1 MSQPRPRYVVDR
13 AAYSLTLFDDEFE
26 KKDRTYP
33 VGEKLRN
40 AFRCSS
46 AKIKAVVFGLLPV
59 LSWLPK
65 YKIKDYIVPD
75 LLGGLSG
82 GSIQVPQ
89 GMAFAL
95 LANLPAVNG
104 LYSSFFPLL
113 TYFFLGGVHQMVP
126 GTFAVISIL
135 VGNICLQLAPESK
148 FQVFNNATNE
158 SYVDTAAMEAE
169 RLHVSATLACL
180 TAVIQ
185 MGLGFVQFGFVAIYL
200 SESFIRG
207 FMTAAGLQILISVLK
222 YIFGLTVPSY
232 TGPGSIV
239 FTFIDICKNLPHT
252 NIASLIFAL
261 ISGAFLVL
269 VKELNARHMHKIRF
283 PIPAE
288 MIVVRPCPELG
299 CWGVRLARG
308 VPTSPHPIPCTGQEW
323 KDMIGTAFSLAIVG
337 YVINL
342 AMGRTLANKH
352 GYNVDSNQEMIA
364 LGCSNFF
371 GSFFKIHV
379 ICCAL
384 SVTLAVDGAGG
395 KSQVASLCV
404 SLVVMITMLVLGTY
418 LYPLPKSVL
427 GALIAVNL
435 KNSLKQLTDPYYL
448 WRKSKLD
455 CCIWVVSF
463 LSSFFLSLPYGVAV
477 GVAFSVLVVIFQTQH
492 FYKLSSV
499 SLSQA
504 QDIQGI
510 KIVTYCSPLYFANSE
525 IFRRKVIAK
534 TGMDPQKVLL
544 AKQKY
549 LKKQKKRRM
558 RPTQQRKS
566 LFMKTKTVSLQEL
579 QQDFENG
586 PPTDPNNNQTPANG
600 ASVSYITFS
609 PDSSS
614 AAQSE
619 PPASA
624 EAPDEPSDTLAS
636 VPPFVTFHTLILDM
650 SGVSFVDLMGI
661 KALAK
666 LSSTYGKIGVK
677 VFLVNI
683 HAQVY
688 NDISHGGV
696 FEDGSLECNH
706 VFPSIHDAVLFAQ
719 ANARDVTPRRNFQG
733 APGDPELSLYDSEE
747 DIPGYWDLEQEMF
760 GSMFHTETL
769 TALEPLSSR
778 GCYPYRSESLG
789 SPVFTRQALATAGKP
804 PDRSTPPTSAQ
815 SLAAEGH
822 LDFQLLQV
830 SQKQKEK
837 YNCAGLLCK
846 LQKVSQGPHGSV
858 SDGVRRSR

>member
-1 MSQPRPRYVVDR
+1 MLVNAPDMSQPRPRYVVDR

-33 VGEKLRN
+33 LGEKLRN

-46 AKIKAVVFGLLPV
+46 AKIKTTVFGLFPV

-65 YKIKDYIVPD
+65 YKIKDYLIPD

-82 GSIQVPQ
+82 GCIQVPQ

-113 TYFFLGGVHQMVP
+113 TYFFLGGIHQMVP

-135 VGNICLQLAPESK
+135 VGNVCLQLAPESK
-148 FQVFNNATNE
+148 FRVFSNVTNE
-158 SYVDTAAMEAE
+158 TYVDTVAMEAE

-180 TAVIQ
+180 TAIIQ

-222 YIFGLTVPSY
+222 YIFGLTIPSY
-232 TGPGSIV
+232 AGPGSIV

-261 ISGAFLVL
+261 ISGVFLAL
-269 VKELNARHMHKIRF
+269 VKELNARYMHKIRF
-283 PIPAE
+283 PIPTE
-288 MIVVRPCPELG
+288 IIVVVVATAISGSCKMPKKYHMQIVGEIQHGFPAPVLP
-299 CWGVRLARG
+299 V
-308 VPTSPHPIPCTGQEW
+308 VSQW

-342 AMGRTLANKH
+342 AMGRTLASKH
-352 GYNVDSNQEMIA
+352 GYDLDANQV
-364 LGCSNFF
+364 S
-371 GSFFKIHV
+371 
-379 ICCAL
+379 
-384 SVTLAVDGAGG
+384 
-395 KSQVASLCV
+395 SLCV
-404 SLVVMITMLVLGTY
+404 SLVVMITMLVLGSY
-418 LYPLPKSVL
+418 LYPLPKAVL

-463 LSSFFLSLPYGVAV
+463 LSAFFLSLPYGVAV
-477 GVAFSVLVVIFQTQH
+477 GVAFSILVVVFQTQ
-492 FYKLSSV
+492 FRNGYTL
-499 SLSQA
+499 A
-504 QDIQGI
+504 QVTDTDIYVNPKTYNKAQEIQGM
-510 KIVTYCSPLYFANSE
+510 KIITYCSPLYFANSE
-525 IFRRKVIAK
+525 IFRQKVIAK
-534 TGMDPQKVLL
+534 TGVDPQKVLL

-549 LKKQKKRRM
+549 LKRQEKGRTV
-558 RPTQQRKS
+558 PSQQRTS

-586 PPTDPNNNQTPANG
+586 SPTDPNNNQTPANG

-609 PDSSS
+609 PDSAP
-614 AAQSE
+614 AARC
-619 PPASA
+619 
-624 EAPDEPSDTLAS
+624 EPSTPAEPGDMLAS
-636 VPPFVTFHTLILDM
+636 VPPFVPFHTLILDM

-666 LSSTYGKIGVK
+666 LSSTYGKIGVR

-696 FEDGSLECNH
+696 FEDGCVERNH

-719 ANARDVTPRRNFQG
+719 AKSREVAPGDDFQG
-733 APGDPELSLYDSEE
+733 APVDPGLSLYDSEE
-747 DIPGYWDLEQEMF
+747 DNPSYWDLEQEMF
-760 GSMFHTETL
+760 GSMFHAETL
-769 TALEPLSSR
+769 TAL
-778 GCYPYRSESLG
+778 
-789 SPVFTRQALATAGKP
+789 
-804 PDRSTPPTSAQ
+804 
-815 SLAAEGH
+815 
-822 LDFQLLQV
+822 
-830 SQKQKEK
+830 
-837 YNCAGLLCK
+837 
-846 LQKVSQGPHGSV
+846 
-858 SDGVRRSR
+858 

>member
-1 MSQPRPRYVVDR
+1 MSQTRPRYVVDR
-13 AAYSLTLFDDEFE
+13 AAYSLSLFDDEFE
-26 KKDRTYP
+26 KKDRAYP

-40 AFRCSS
+40 TFRCSS
-46 AKIKAVVFGLLPV
+46 AKLKAIVFGLLPV

-65 YKIKDYIVPD
+65 YKIKDYIIPD

-82 GSIQVPQ
+82 GCIQVPQ

-113 TYFFLGGVHQMVP
+113 TYFFLGGIHQMVP

-148 FQVFNNATNE
+148 FQIFNATTNE
-158 SYVDTAAMEAE
+158 TYVDTVAMEAE

-185 MGLGFVQFGFVAIYL
+185 MALGFMQFGFVAIYL

-222 YIFGLTVPSY
+222 YIFGLTIPSY

-252 NIASLIFAL
+252 NIASLVFAL
-261 ISGAFLVL
+261 VSGIFLVL
-269 VKELNARHMHKIRF
+269 VKELNARYMHKIHF
-283 PIPAE
+283 PIPTE
-288 MIVVRPCPELG
+288 MIVVVVATAISGSCKMPKKYHMQIVGEIRHG
-299 CWGVRLARG
+299 F
-308 VPTSPHPIPCTGQEW
+308 PTPVAPMVSQW
-323 KDMIGTAFSLAIVG
+323 KDMVGTAFSLAIVG

-352 GYNVDSNQEMIA
+352 GYDVDSNQEMIA

-404 SLVVMITMLVLGTY
+404 SLVVMITMLVLGSY
-418 LYPLPKSVL
+418 LYPLPKAVL

-455 CCIWVVSF
+455 CCVWVVSF

-477 GVAFSVLVVIFQTQH
+477 GVAFSILVVIFQTQ
-492 FYKLSSV
+492 FRNGSTL
-499 SLSQA
+499 A
-504 QDIQGI
+504 QVMDTDIYVNPKTYNRVQEIEGV

-525 IFRRKVIAK
+525 IFRQKVIAK

-549 LKKQKKRRM
+549 LRKQEKRTAM
-558 RPTQQRKS
+558 PAQQRKS

-579 QQDFENG
+579 QQDFESAAS
-586 PPTDPNNNQTPANG
+586 TDPNNNQAPA
-600 ASVSYITFS
+600 ADAHISYITFS
-609 PDSSS
+609 PDSSAT
-614 AAQSE
+614 AASE
-619 PPASA
+619 LPASTQSPR
-624 EAPDEPSDTLAS
+624 EASDALAS

-666 LSSTYGKIGVK
+666 LSSTYEKIGVQI
-677 VFLVNI
+677 FLVNI

-688 NDISHGGV
+688 NDISHGGI
-696 FEDGSLECNH
+696 FEDGCVQRNH

-719 ANARDVTPRRNFQG
+719 ANAREAPAHNFQG
-733 APGDPELSLYDSEE
+733 APGDTEFSLYDSEE
-747 DIPGYWDLEQEMF
+747 DGPSYWDLEQEMF
-760 GSMFHTETL
+760 GTMFHTETL
-769 TALEPLSSR
+769 TAL
-778 GCYPYRSESLG
+778 
-789 SPVFTRQALATAGKP
+789 
-804 PDRSTPPTSAQ
+804 
-815 SLAAEGH
+815 
-822 LDFQLLQV
+822 
-830 SQKQKEK
+830 
-837 YNCAGLLCK
+837 
-846 LQKVSQGPHGSV
+846 
-858 SDGVRRSR
+858 

>member
-1 MSQPRPRYVVDR
+1 MNQPRPRYVIDR
-13 AAYSLTLFDDEFE
+13 AAYSLALFDEEFE

-33 VGEKLRN
+33 VGKKLRD

-46 AKIKAVVFGLLPV
+46 VKIKTVVFGLLPV

-126 GTFAVISIL
+126 GTFAVISVL

-148 FQVFNNATNE
+148 FQVFNNVTNT
-158 SYVDTAAMEAE
+158 SYVDIAAMEEE

-180 TAVIQ
+180 TAIIQ

-222 YIFGLTVPSY
+222 YIFGLTIPSY
-232 TGPGSIV
+232 TGPGAIV
-239 FTFIDICKNLPHT
+239 LTFIDICKNLGHT
-252 NIASLIFAL
+252 NIASLVFAL
-261 ISGAFLVL
+261 ISAVFLVL
-269 VKELNARHMHKIRF
+269 VKELNVRYMHKIRV
-283 PIPAE
+283 PIPTE
-288 MIVVRPCPELG
+288 LIVVVVATAISGG
-299 CWGVRLARG
+299 CKMPKKYHMQIVGEIQQG
-308 VPTSPHPIPCTGQEW
+308 FPTPVSPMVFQW

-342 AMGRTLANKH
+342 AVGRTLGTKH
-352 GYNVDSNQEMIA
+352 GYDVDSNQEMIA

-395 KSQVASLCV
+395 KSQVSSLCV
-404 SLVVMITMLVLGTY
+404 SLVVMITMLVLGVY

-448 WRKSKLD
+448 WKKSKLD
-455 CCIWVVSF
+455 CCVWVVSF
-463 LSSFFLSLPYGVAV
+463 LSSFFLGLPYGVAV
-477 GVAFSVLVVIFQTQH
+477 GVSFSILVVVFQTQ
-492 FYKLSSV
+492 FRNGSAL
-499 SLSQA
+499 A
-504 QDIQGI
+504 QVMDTDIYVNPKTYNRVQEVEGI
-510 KIVTYCSPLYFANSE
+510 KILTYCSPIYFANSE
-525 IFRRKVIAK
+525 IFRQKVISK
-534 TGMDPQKVLL
+534 IGVDPQKVFL

-549 LKKQKKRRM
+549 LKRQEKGRKM
-558 RPTQQRKS
+558 PTKQRKS
-566 LFMKTKTVSLQEL
+566 LFLRNKTVSLQEL
-579 QQDFENG
+579 QQDFESVS
-586 PPTDPNNNQTPANG
+586 PTDTNNNQTAANG
-600 ASVSYITFS
+600 TGVSYITFS
-609 PDSSS
+609 LETPTPSKD
-614 AAQSE
+614 E
-619 PPASA
+619 PPAPFTPSS
-624 EAPDEPSDTLAS
+624 EPEDSLAS
-636 VPPFVTFHTLILDM
+636 APPFISFHTVILDM

-666 LSSTYGKIGVK
+666 LSSTFGKIGVK

-683 HAQVY
+683 QAQVY
-688 NDISHGGV
+688 NDINHGGV
-696 FEDGSLECNH
+696 FEDGTLEQSH
-706 VFPSIHDAVLFAQ
+706 IFPSIHDAVLFAQ
-719 ANARDVTPRRNFQG
+719 ANSRAVVTGQDLRA
-733 APGDPELSLYDSEE
+733 APVNTELSMYDSDDE
-747 DIPGYWDLEQEMF
+747 GSSYRDLEQEIF
-760 GSMFHTETL
+760 GSMFHSETL
-769 TALEPLSSR
+769 TAL
-778 GCYPYRSESLG
+778 
-789 SPVFTRQALATAGKP
+789 
-804 PDRSTPPTSAQ
+804 
-815 SLAAEGH
+815 
-822 LDFQLLQV
+822 
-830 SQKQKEK
+830 
-837 YNCAGLLCK
+837 
-846 LQKVSQGPHGSV
+846 
-858 SDGVRRSR
+858 

>member
-33 VGEKLRN
+33 LGEKLRN

-46 AKIKAVVFGLLPV
+46 AKIKTAVFGLFPV

-75 LLGGLSG
+75 LLGGISG

-113 TYFFLGGVHQMVP
+113 TYFFLGGIHQMVP

-148 FQVFNNATNE
+148 FRVFNNATNE
-158 SYVDTAAMEAE
+158 SHVDTVAMEAE

-222 YIFGLTVPSY
+222 YIFGLTIPSY

-252 NIASLIFAL
+252 NIASLLFAL
-261 ISGAFLVL
+261 ISSVFLVL
-269 VKELNARHMHKIRF
+269 VKELNARFMHKIRF
-283 PIPAE
+283 PIPTE
-288 MIVVRPCPELG
+288 MIVVVVATAISGG
-299 CWGVRLARG
+299 CKMPKKYHMQIVGEIQRG
-308 VPTSPHPIPCTGQEW
+308 FPTPVLPVVSQW

-342 AMGRTLANKH
+342 AVGRTLASKH
-352 GYNVDSNQEMIA
+352 GYDVDSNQEMIA

-395 KSQVASLCV
+395 KSQMSSLCV
-404 SLVVMITMLVLGTY
+404 SLVVMITMLALGSY
-418 LYPLPKSVL
+418 LYPLPKAVL

-435 KNSLKQLTDPYYL
+435 KNSLKQLADPYYL

-455 CCIWVVSF
+455 CCVWVVSF
-463 LSSFFLSLPYGVAV
+463 LSAFFLSLPYGVAV
-477 GVAFSVLVVIFQTQH
+477 GVGFSTLVVIFQTQ
-492 FYKLSSV
+492 FRNGYTL
-499 SLSQA
+499 A
-504 QDIQGI
+504 QVMDTDIYVNPKTYNRAQEIQGI
-510 KIVTYCSPLYFANSE
+510 KIITYCSPLYFANSE
-525 IFRRKVIAK
+525 IFR
-534 TGMDPQKVLL
+534 QKVT
-544 AKQKY
+544 A
-549 LKKQKKRRM
+549 
-558 RPTQQRKS
+558 
-566 LFMKTKTVSLQEL
+566 KTVSLQEL

-586 PPTDPNNNQTPANG
+586 SPTDPNNNQTPANG

-609 PDSSS
+609 PDSST
-614 AAQSE
+614 AASCE

-624 EAPDEPSDTLAS
+624 EPSDILAS
-636 VPPFVTFHTLILDM
+636 VPPFVTFHTLIFDM

-666 LSSTYGKIGVK
+666 LSSTYGRIGVK

-688 NDISHGGV
+688 NDINHGGI
-696 FEDGSLECNH
+696 FEDGCLERNH

-719 ANARDVTPRRNFQG
+719 AKAREVAPARNFQG
-733 APGDPELSLYDSEE
+733 APVDPELSSYDSEE
-747 DIPGYWDLEQEMF
+747 DSPSCWDLEQEMF

-769 TALEPLSSR
+769 TAL
-778 GCYPYRSESLG
+778 
-789 SPVFTRQALATAGKP
+789 
-804 PDRSTPPTSAQ
+804 
-815 SLAAEGH
+815 
-822 LDFQLLQV
+822 
-830 SQKQKEK
+830 
-837 YNCAGLLCK
+837 
-846 LQKVSQGPHGSV
+846 
-858 SDGVRRSR
+858 

>member
-33 VGEKLRN
+33 VGEKLLN
-40 AFRCSS
+40 TFRCSP
-46 AKIKAVVFGLLPV
+46 AKVKAAVFGLLPV

-65 YKIKDYIVPD
+65 YKIKDYLVPD

-82 GSIQVPQ
+82 GCIQVPQ
-89 GMAFAL
+89 
-95 LANLPAVNG
+95 
-104 LYSSFFPLL
+104 
-113 TYFFLGGVHQMVP
+113 

-135 VGNICLQLAPESK
+135 VGNVCLQLAPESK
-148 FQVFNNATNE
+148 FRVFDNATNE

-180 TAVIQ
+180 TAIIQ

-222 YIFGLTVPSY
+222 YIFGLTIPSY
-232 TGPGSIV
+232 AGPGSIV
-239 FTFIDICKNLPHT
+239 FTFIDICKGLPDT

-261 ISGAFLVL
+261 ISGAFLML
-269 VKELNARHMHKIRF
+269 VKELNARYMHKIRF
-283 PIPAE
+283 PIPTE
-288 MIVVRPCPELG
+288 MIVVVVATAISGSYKMPKKYHMQIVGEIQHG
-299 CWGVRLARG
+299 F
-308 VPTSPHPIPCTGQEW
+308 PTPVSPVVSQW

-342 AMGRTLANKH
+342 AMGRTLASKH
-352 GYNVDSNQEMIA
+352 GYDVDSNQEMIA

-404 SLVVMITMLVLGTY
+404 SLVVMITMLVLGSY
-418 LYPLPKSVL
+418 LYALPKSVL

-435 KNSLKQLTDPYYL
+435 KNSLKQLADPYYL
-448 WRKSKLD
+448 WRRSKLD

-477 GVAFSVLVVIFQTQH
+477 GVAFSVLVVVFQTQ
-492 FYKLSSV
+492 FRNGYAL
-499 SLSQA
+499 A
-504 QDIQGI
+504 QVLDSDIYVNPKTYNRVQEI
-510 KIVTYCSPLYFANSE
+510 KGVRIVTYCSPLYFANSE
-525 IFRRKVIAK
+525 IFRQKVIAK
-534 TGMDPQKVLL
+534 TGVDPQKVLL

-549 LKKQKKRRM
+549 LKRQEKRRM
-558 RPTQQRKS
+558 PTQQRKS

-579 QQDFENG
+579 QQDFENAS
-586 PPTDPNNNQTPANG
+586 PTDPNNNQTPADG

-609 PDSSS
+609 PDSSP
-614 AAQSE
+614 AAHCE

-624 EAPDEPSDTLAS
+624 EIPIEPSDMLAS

-666 LSSTYGKIGVK
+666 LSSTYGKIGVQ
-677 VFLVNI
+677 VFLANI

-696 FEDGSLECNH
+696 FEDGCLQRNH

-719 ANARDVTPRRNFQG
+719 ANAREVAPGRDFQG
-733 APGDPELSLYDSEE
+733 AAVDPELSLDGSEDS
-747 DIPGYWDLEQEMF
+747 PSYWDLEQEMF
-760 GSMFHTETL
+760 GSMFHSETL
-769 TALEPLSSR
+769 TAL
-778 GCYPYRSESLG
+778 
-789 SPVFTRQALATAGKP
+789 
-804 PDRSTPPTSAQ
+804 
-815 SLAAEGH
+815 
-822 LDFQLLQV
+822 
-830 SQKQKEK
+830 
-837 YNCAGLLCK
+837 
-846 LQKVSQGPHGSV
+846 
-858 SDGVRRSR
+858 

>member
-1 MSQPRPRYVVDR
+1 MHHPCLGRKATKRNMSQPRPRYVVDR
-13 AAYSLTLFDDEFE
+13 ATYSLTLFDDEFE

-33 VGEKLRN
+33 LGEKLRN

-46 AKIKAVVFGLLPV
+46 AKIKTTVFRLLPV

-65 YKIKDYIVPD
+65 YKVKDYIIPD
-75 LLGGLSG
+75 LLGGISG

-113 TYFFLGGVHQMVP
+113 TYFFLGGIHQMVP

-148 FQVFNNATNE
+148 FRVFNNATNE
-158 SYVDTAAMEAE
+158 SHVDTVAMEAE

-180 TAVIQ
+180 TAIIQ

-222 YIFGLTVPSY
+222 YIFGLTIPSY

-239 FTFIDICKNLPHT
+239 FRVPGAGEGAQHPLHAQDPLPHPYR
-252 NIASLIFAL
+252 NDRG
-261 ISGAFLVL
+261 SGGNSYL
-269 VKELNARHMHKIRF
+269 
-283 PIPAE
+283 
-288 MIVVRPCPELG
+288 
-299 CWGVRLARG
+299 WGLQDAQKVSHADRG
-308 VPTSPHPIPCTGQEW
+308 RDPTRW

-342 AMGRTLANKH
+342 AVGRTLASKH
-352 GYNVDSNQEMIA
+352 GYDVDSNQLPILCPQEMIA

-395 KSQVASLCV
+395 KSQMSSLCV
-404 SLVVMITMLVLGTY
+404 SLVVMITMLVLGSY
-418 LYPLPKSVL
+418 LYPLPKAVL

-435 KNSLKQLTDPYYL
+435 KNSLKQLADPYYL

-463 LSSFFLSLPYGVAV
+463 LSAFFLSLPYGVAV
-477 GVAFSVLVVIFQTQH
+477 GVAFSILVVIFQTQ
-492 FYKLSSV
+492 FRNGYTL
-499 SLSQA
+499 A
-504 QDIQGI
+504 QVMDTDIYVNPKTYNRAQEIQGI
-510 KIVTYCSPLYFANSE
+510 KIITYCSPLYFANSE
-525 IFRRKVIAK
+525 IFRQKVTAK
-534 TGMDPQKVLL
+534 TGVDPQKVLL

-549 LKKQKKRRM
+549 LRRQEKG
-558 RPTQQRKS
+558 RTVPTQQRKS

-586 PPTDPNNNQTPANG
+586 SPTDPNNNQTPANG

-609 PDSSS
+609 PDSST
-614 AAQSE
+614 AASCE

-624 EAPDEPSDTLAS
+624 DPSDILAS
-636 VPPFVTFHTLILDM
+636 VPPFVTFHTLIFDM

-666 LSSTYGKIGVK
+666 LSSTYGRIGVK

-683 HAQVY
+683 HAVLPFEGDLSLLPAQVY
-688 NDISHGGV
+688 NDINHGGV
-696 FEDGSLECNH
+696 FEDGCLERNH

-719 ANARDVTPRRNFQG
+719 AKAREVAPGRNFQG
-733 APGDPELSLYDSEE
+733 APVDPELSLYDSEE
-747 DIPGYWDLEQEMF
+747 DSPSCWDLEQEMF
-760 GSMFHTETL
+760 GSMFHAETL
-769 TALEPLSSR
+769 TAL
-778 GCYPYRSESLG
+778 
-789 SPVFTRQALATAGKP
+789 
-804 PDRSTPPTSAQ
+804 
-815 SLAAEGH
+815 
-822 LDFQLLQV
+822 
-830 SQKQKEK
+830 
-837 YNCAGLLCK
+837 
-846 LQKVSQGPHGSV
+846 
-858 SDGVRRSR
+858 

>member
-13 AAYSLTLFDDEFE
+13 EAYSLTLFDDEFE

-33 VGEKLRN
+33 LGEKLCN

-46 AKIKAVVFGLLPV
+46 AKIKTMVFGLLPV

-65 YKIKDYIVPD
+65 YKIKDYIIPD

-113 TYFFLGGVHQMVP
+113 TYFFLGGIHQMVP

-148 FQVFNNATNE
+148 FRVFNNITNE

-180 TAVIQ
+180 TAIIQ
-185 MGLGFVQFGFVAIYL
+185 MGLGCMQFGFVAIYL

-232 TGPGSIV
+232 TGPGSII

-269 VKELNARHMHKIRF
+269 VKELNARYIHRIRF
-283 PIPAE
+283 PIPTE
-288 MIVVRPCPELG
+288 MIVVVVATAISGGYKMPKQYHMQIVGEIQLG
-299 CWGVRLARG
+299 F
-308 VPTSPHPIPCTGQEW
+308 PTPVLPVVSQW
-323 KDMIGTAFSLAIVG
+323 KDMVGTAFSLAIVG

-342 AMGRTLANKH
+342 AMGRTLASKH
-352 GYNVDSNQEMIA
+352 GYDVDSNQEMIA

-404 SLVVMITMLVLGTY
+404 SLVVMITMLVLGSY
-418 LYPLPKSVL
+418 LNPLPKCV
-427 GALIAVNL
+427 
-435 KNSLKQLTDPYYL
+435 
-448 WRKSKLD
+448 
-455 CCIWVVSF
+455 WVVSF

-477 GVAFSVLVVIFQTQH
+477 GVTFSILVVVFQTQ
-492 FYKLSSV
+492 FRNGYALVQVMNTDIYVNPKTYNRV
-499 SLSQA
+499 QE
-504 QDIQGI
+504 IQGI
-510 KIVTYCSPLYFANSE
+510 KIITYCSPLYFANSE
-525 IFRRKVIAK
+525 IFRQKVIAK
-534 TGMDPQKVLL
+534 TGVDPQKVLL

-549 LKKQKKRRM
+549 LKKQEKERM
-558 RPTQQRKS
+558 MPTQQRKS

-579 QQDFENG
+579 QQDFEN
-586 PPTDPNNNQTPANG
+586 PSPTDPNNNQTPANG
-600 ASVSYITFS
+600 AGVSYITFS
-609 PDSSS
+609 PDSLS
-614 AAQSE
+614 ASHCE
-619 PPASA
+619 PPALA
-624 EAPDEPSDTLAS
+624 ETPSESTDVLAS

-696 FEDGSLECNH
+696 FEDGCLERSR
-706 VFPSIHDAVLFAQ
+706 VFPSIHDAVLFAH
-719 ANARDVTPRRNFQG
+719 ANAREVASGHDFQG
-733 APGDPELSLYDSEE
+733 APMDPEVSFYDSEE
-747 DIPGYWDLEQEMF
+747 ESPSYWDLEQELF
-760 GSMFHTETL
+760 GSMFHAETL
-769 TALEPLSSR
+769 TAL
-778 GCYPYRSESLG
+778 
-789 SPVFTRQALATAGKP
+789 
-804 PDRSTPPTSAQ
+804 
-815 SLAAEGH
+815 
-822 LDFQLLQV
+822 
-830 SQKQKEK
+830 
-837 YNCAGLLCK
+837 
-846 LQKVSQGPHGSV
+846 
-858 SDGVRRSR
+858 

>member
-13 AAYSLTLFDDEFE
+13 ATYSLTLFDDEFE

-33 VGEKLRN
+33 LGEKLRN

-46 AKIKAVVFGLLPV
+46 AKIKTAVFGLFPV

-65 YKIKDYIVPD
+65 YKIKDYIIPD
-75 LLGGLSG
+75 LLGGISG

-113 TYFFLGGVHQMVP
+113 TYFFLGGIHQMVP

-148 FQVFNNATNE
+148 FRVFNNATNE
-158 SYVDTAAMEAE
+158 SHVDTVAMETE

-222 YIFGLTVPSY
+222 YIFGLTIPSY

-252 NIASLIFAL
+252 NIASLLFAL
-261 ISGAFLVL
+261 ISSVFLVL
-269 VKELNARHMHKIRF
+269 VKELNTRFMHKIRF
-283 PIPAE
+283 PIPTE
-288 MIVVRPCPELG
+288 MIVVVVATAISGG
-299 CWGVRLARG
+299 CKMPKKYHMQIVGEIQRG
-308 VPTSPHPIPCTGQEW
+308 FPTPVLPVVSQW

-342 AMGRTLANKH
+342 AVGRTLASKH
-352 GYNVDSNQEMIA
+352 GYDVDSNQM
-364 LGCSNFF
+364 S
-371 GSFFKIHV
+371 
-379 ICCAL
+379 
-384 SVTLAVDGAGG
+384 
-395 KSQVASLCV
+395 SLCV
-404 SLVVMITMLVLGTY
+404 SLVVMITMLVLGSY
-418 LYPLPKSVL
+418 LYPLPKAVL

-435 KNSLKQLTDPYYL
+435 KNSLKQLADPYYL

-455 CCIWVVSF
+455 CCVWVVSF
-463 LSSFFLSLPYGVAV
+463 LSAFFLSLPYGVAV
-477 GVAFSVLVVIFQTQH
+477 GVAFSTLVVIFQTQ
-492 FYKLSSV
+492 FRNGYTL
-499 SLSQA
+499 A
-504 QDIQGI
+504 QVMDTDIYVNPKTYNRAQEIQGI
-510 KIVTYCSPLYFANSE
+510 KIITYCSPLYFANSE
-525 IFRRKVIAK
+525 IFRQKVTAK
-534 TGMDPQKVLL
+534 TGVDPQKVLL

-549 LKKQKKRRM
+549 LKRQEKGRTV
-558 RPTQQRKS
+558 PIQQRKS
-566 LFMKTKTVSLQEL
+566 LFMKNKTVSLQEL

-586 PPTDPNNNQTPANG
+586 SPTDPNNNQTPANG

-609 PDSSS
+609 PDSST
-614 AAQSE
+614 AASCE

-624 EAPDEPSDTLAS
+624 DPSDILAS
-636 VPPFVTFHTLILDM
+636 VPPFVTFHTLIFDM

-666 LSSTYGKIGVK
+666 LSSTYGRIGVK

-688 NDISHGGV
+688 NDINHGGI
-696 FEDGSLECNH
+696 FEDGCLERNH

-719 ANARDVTPRRNFQG
+719 AKAREVAPAHNFQG
-733 APGDPELSLYDSEE
+733 APVDPELSLYDSEE
-747 DIPGYWDLEQEMF
+747 DSPSCWDLEQEMF
-760 GSMFHTETL
+760 GSMFHAETL
-769 TALEPLSSR
+769 TAL
-778 GCYPYRSESLG
+778 
-789 SPVFTRQALATAGKP
+789 
-804 PDRSTPPTSAQ
+804 
-815 SLAAEGH
+815 
-822 LDFQLLQV
+822 
-830 SQKQKEK
+830 
-837 YNCAGLLCK
+837 
-846 LQKVSQGPHGSV
+846 
-858 SDGVRRSR
+858 

>member
-33 VGEKLRN
+33 LGEKLRN

-113 TYFFLGGVHQMVP
+113 TYFFLGGIHQMVP

-148 FQVFNNATNE
+148 FWVFNNATNK

-180 TAVIQ
+180 TAIIQ

-261 ISGAFLVL
+261 ISGIFLVL
-269 VKELNARHMHKIRF
+269 VKELNARYMHKIRF
-283 PIPAE
+283 PIPTE
-288 MIVVRPCPELG
+288 MIVVVVATAISGG
-299 CWGVRLARG
+299 CKMPKKYHMQIVGEIQQG
-308 VPTSPHPIPCTGQEW
+308 FPTPVSPVVSQW
-323 KDMIGTAFSLAIVG
+323 KDMMGTAFSLAIVG

-342 AMGRTLANKH
+342 AVGRTLATKH
-352 GYNVDSNQEMIA
+352 GYDVDSNQEMIA

-404 SLVVMITMLVLGTY
+404 SLVVMVTMLVLGSY

-435 KNSLKQLTDPYYL
+435 KNSLKQLADPYYL
-448 WRKSKLD
+448 WKKSRLD
-455 CCIWVVSF
+455 CCVWMVSF

-477 GVAFSVLVVIFQTQH
+477 GVTFSALVVVFQTQ
-492 FYKLSSV
+492 FRNGYAL
-499 SLSQA
+499 A
-504 QDIQGI
+504 QVMDTDIYVNPKTYNRVQEIEGV

-525 IFRRKVIAK
+525 IFRQKVIAK
-534 TGMDPQKVLL
+534 TGVDPQKVLL

-549 LKKQKKRRM
+549 LRKQEKGRRM
-558 RPTQQRKS
+558 PTQQRKS

-579 QQDFENG
+579 QQDFENAT
-586 PPTDPNNNQTPANG
+586 PTDPNNNQTSANG

-609 PDSSS
+609 PDSAPAAPS
-614 AAQSE
+614 APS
-619 PPASA
+619 ASA
-624 EAPDEPSDTLAS
+624 ETPNEPSDMLAS
-636 VPPFVTFHTLILDM
+636 VPPFVTFHTIILDM

-661 KALAK
+661 KALGK

-696 FEDGSLECNH
+696 FEDGCLERHH

-719 ANARDVTPRRNFQG
+719 ANAREVALGHNFQG
-733 APGDPELSLYDSEE
+733 ASVDPELSLYDSEE
-747 DIPGYWDLEQEMF
+747 DSPSYWDLEQEMF
-760 GSMFHTETL
+760 GSMFHAETL
-769 TALEPLSSR
+769 TAL
-778 GCYPYRSESLG
+778 
-789 SPVFTRQALATAGKP
+789 
-804 PDRSTPPTSAQ
+804 
-815 SLAAEGH
+815 
-822 LDFQLLQV
+822 
-830 SQKQKEK
+830 
-837 YNCAGLLCK
+837 
-846 LQKVSQGPHGSV
+846 
-858 SDGVRRSR
+858 

>member
-1 MSQPRPRYVVDR
+1 MPLILPTLLLPKLVNAPDMSQPRPRYVVDR

-33 VGEKLRN
+33 VGEKLLN
-40 AFRCSS
+40 TFRCSP
-46 AKIKAVVFGLLPV
+46 AKVKAAVFGLLPV

-65 YKIKDYIVPD
+65 YKIKDYLVPD

-82 GSIQVPQ
+82 GCIQVPQ

-113 TYFFLGGVHQMVP
+113 TYFFLGGIHQMVP

-135 VGNICLQLAPESK
+135 VGNVCLQLAPESK
-148 FQVFNNATNE
+148 FRVFDNATNE

-180 TAVIQ
+180 TAIIQ

-222 YIFGLTVPSY
+222 YIFGLTIPSY
-232 TGPGSIV
+232 AGPGSIV
-239 FTFIDICKNLPHT
+239 FTFIDICKGLPDT

-261 ISGAFLVL
+261 ISGAFLML
-269 VKELNARHMHKIRF
+269 VKELNARYMHKIRF
-283 PIPAE
+283 PIPTE
-288 MIVVRPCPELG
+288 MIVVVVATAISGSYRMPKKYHMQIVGEIQHG
-299 CWGVRLARG
+299 F
-308 VPTSPHPIPCTGQEW
+308 PTPVSPVVSQW

-342 AMGRTLANKH
+342 AMGRTLASKH
-352 GYNVDSNQEMIA
+352 GYDVDSNQEMIA

-404 SLVVMITMLVLGTY
+404 SLVVMITMLVLGSY
-418 LYPLPKSVL
+418 LYALPKSVL

-435 KNSLKQLTDPYYL
+435 KNSLKQLADPYYL
-448 WRKSKLD
+448 WRRSKLD

-477 GVAFSVLVVIFQTQH
+477 GVAFSVLVVVFQTQ
-492 FYKLSSV
+492 FRNGYAL
-499 SLSQA
+499 A
-504 QDIQGI
+504 QVLDSDIYVNPKTYNRVQEI
-510 KIVTYCSPLYFANSE
+510 KGVRIVTYCSPLYFANSE
-525 IFRRKVIAK
+525 IFRQKVIAK
-534 TGMDPQKVLL
+534 TGVDPQKVLL

-549 LKKQKKRRM
+549 LKRQEKRRM
-558 RPTQQRKS
+558 PTQQRKS

-579 QQDFENG
+579 QQDFENAS
-586 PPTDPNNNQTPANG
+586 PTDPNNNQTPADG

-609 PDSSS
+609 PDSSP
-614 AAQSE
+614 AAHCE

-624 EAPDEPSDTLAS
+624 EIPIEPSDMLAS

-666 LSSTYGKIGVK
+666 LSSTYGKIGVQ
-677 VFLVNI
+677 VFLANI

-696 FEDGSLECNH
+696 FEDGCLQRNH

-719 ANARDVTPRRNFQG
+719 ANAREVAPGRDFQG
-733 APGDPELSLYDSEE
+733 AAVDPELSLDGSEDS
-747 DIPGYWDLEQEMF
+747 PSYWDLEQEMF
-760 GSMFHTETL
+760 GSMFHSETL
-769 TALEPLSSR
+769 TAL
-778 GCYPYRSESLG
+778 
-789 SPVFTRQALATAGKP
+789 
-804 PDRSTPPTSAQ
+804 
-815 SLAAEGH
+815 
-822 LDFQLLQV
+822 
-830 SQKQKEK
+830 
-837 YNCAGLLCK
+837 
-846 LQKVSQGPHGSV
+846 
-858 SDGVRRSR
+858 

>member
-1 MSQPRPRYVVDR
+1 MSQPRPRYVIDR
-13 AAYSLTLFDDEFE
+13 AAYSLTLFDHEFE
-26 KKDRTYP
+26 KKDRT
-33 VGEKLRN
+33 
-40 AFRCSS
+40 CSP
-46 AKIKAVVFGLLPV
+46 AKIKTVVFGLLPV

-65 YKIKDYIVPD
+65 YKIKDYIIPD

-113 TYFFLGGVHQMVP
+113 TYFFLGGIHQMVP

-148 FQVFNNATNE
+148 FQIFNNATNQTH
-158 SYVDTAAMEAE
+158 VDTAAMEAE

-180 TAVIQ
+180 TAIIQ

-222 YIFGLTVPSY
+222 YIFGLTIPSY

-261 ISGAFLVL
+261 ISGVFLVL
-269 VKELNARHMHKIRF
+269 VKELNARYMHKIRF
-283 PIPAE
+283 PIPTE
-288 MIVVRPCPELG
+288 MIVMPQKYHMQIVGEIQHG
-299 CWGVRLARG
+299 F
-308 VPTSPHPIPCTGQEW
+308 PTPVLPVVSQW
-323 KDMIGTAFSLAIVG
+323 KDMVGTAFSLAIVG

-342 AMGRTLANKH
+342 AVGRTLASKH
-352 GYNVDSNQEMIA
+352 GYDVDSNQEMIA

-404 SLVVMITMLVLGTY
+404 SLVVMITMLVLGSY

-435 KNSLKQLTDPYYL
+435 KNSLKQLADPYYL

-455 CCIWVVSF
+455 CCVWVVSF

-477 GVAFSVLVVIFQTQH
+477 GVAFSILVVVFQTQ
-492 FYKLSSV
+492 FRNGYAL
-499 SLSQA
+499 A
-504 QDIQGI
+504 QVMDMDIYVNPKTYNRVQEIQGI

-525 IFRRKVIAK
+525 IFRQKVIAK
-534 TGMDPQKVLL
+534 TGVDAQKVLL

-549 LKKQKKRRM
+549 LKKQERGRAM
-558 RPTQQRKS
+558 PTQQRKS

-579 QQDFENG
+579 QQDFEN
-586 PPTDPNNNQTPANG
+586 PSPTDPNNNQTPANG
-600 ASVSYITFS
+600 AGGVSYITFS
-609 PDSSS
+609 PDS
-614 AAQSE
+614 
-619 PPASA
+619 PPASHCELPAPA
-624 EAPDEPSDTLAS
+624 ETPSEPTDMLAS

-666 LSSTYGKIGVK
+666 LTYGKIGVK

-696 FEDGSLECNH
+696 FEDGCLERNH

-719 ANARDVTPRRNFQG
+719 ANAREVAPGPDFQG
-733 APGDPELSLYDSEE
+733 APVDPEISLFDSEE
-747 DIPGYWDLEQEMF
+747 ESPSYWDLEQEMF
-760 GSMFHTETL
+760 GSMFHAETL
-769 TALEPLSSR
+769 TALSSSQAASRAHGTWDFVKDEPGITADGGERTAPPPGRRLLSLLLLLLSR
-778 GCYPYRSESLG
+778 HPASL
-789 SPVFTRQALATAGKP
+789 R
-804 PDRSTPPTSAQ
+804 
-815 SLAAEGH
+815 H
-822 LDFQLLQV
+822 LL
-830 SQKQKEK
+830 
-837 YNCAGLLCK
+837 
-846 LQKVSQGPHGSV
+846 
-858 SDGVRRSR
+858 

>member
-1 MSQPRPRYVVDR
+1 MNQPRPRYVVDR
-13 AAYSLTLFDDEFE
+13 AAYSLTLFDEEFE

-33 VGEKLRN
+33 LGEKLRN

-46 AKIKAVVFGLLPV
+46 AKMKTMVLGLLPV

-65 YKIKDYIVPD
+65 YKIKDYIIPD

-95 LANLPAVNG
+95 LANLPPVNG

-113 TYFFLGGVHQMVP
+113 TYFFLGGIHQMVP

-135 VGNICLQLAPESK
+135 VGNICMQLAPESK
-148 FQVFNNATNE
+148 FETYNQTTNK
-158 SYVDTAAMEAE
+158 SFVDIEAMNAE

-180 TAVIQ
+180 TALIQ
-185 MGLGFVQFGFVAIYL
+185 MGLGLVQFGFVAIYL

-222 YIFGLTVPSY
+222 YIFGLTIPSY

-239 FTFIDICKNLPHT
+239 FTFIDICKGLPHT
-252 NIASLIFAL
+252 NLASLIFAL
-261 ISGAFLVL
+261 ISGVFLVL
-269 VKELNARHMHKIRF
+269 VKELNAKFMHRIRF
-283 PIPAE
+283 PIPTE
-288 MIVVRPCPELG
+288 MIVVVVATAVSGGFQMYTKYHMQIVGQIQHGFPTPVLP
-299 CWGVRLARG
+299 V
-308 VPTSPHPIPCTGQEW
+308 VPQW
-323 KDMIGTAFSLAIVG
+323 QDMIGTAFSLAIVG

-342 AMGRTLANKH
+342 AVGRTLATKH
-352 GYNVDSNQEMIA
+352 GYDVDSNQEMIA

-404 SLVVMITMLVLGTY
+404 SLVVMVTMLVLGSY

-435 KNSLKQLTDPYYL
+435 KNSLKQLADPFYL
-448 WRKSKLD
+448 WKKSKLD
-455 CCIWVVSF
+455 CFVWVVSF

-477 GVAFSVLVVIFQTQH
+477 GVIFSILVVIFQTQ
-492 FYKLSSV
+492 FRNGYAL
-499 SLSQA
+499 A
-504 QDIQGI
+504 QVMDTDIYVNPKTYSRVQEIEGI

-525 IFRRKVIAK
+525 IFKQKVIAK
-534 TGMDPQKVLL
+534 TGVDPQKVLL

-549 LKKQKKRRM
+549 LKKQEKGRVM
-558 RPTQQRKS
+558 PTQQRKS

-579 QQDFENG
+579 QQDFENAA
-586 PPTDPNNNQTPANG
+586 PTDPNNNQSPANG
-600 ASVSYITFS
+600 TSVSYITLS

-614 AAQSE
+614 ATHCE
-619 PPASA
+619 TPGPA
-624 EAPDEPSDTLAS
+624 EAPGEPTDLLAS
-636 VPPFVTFHTLILDM
+636 VPPFVTFHTLILDL

-688 NDISHGGV
+688 KDISHGGV
-696 FEDGSLECNH
+696 FEDGCLEHKH

-719 ANARDVTPRRNFQG
+719 ANNRQVAQREDFHR
-733 APGDPELSLYDSEE
+733 APEDPELSLYDLEE
-747 DIPGYWDLEQEMF
+747 DSPGYWDLEQDMF
-760 GSMFHTETL
+760 GSMFHAETL
-769 TALEPLSSR
+769 TAL
-778 GCYPYRSESLG
+778 
-789 SPVFTRQALATAGKP
+789 
-804 PDRSTPPTSAQ
+804 
-815 SLAAEGH
+815 
-822 LDFQLLQV
+822 
-830 SQKQKEK
+830 
-837 YNCAGLLCK
+837 
-846 LQKVSQGPHGSV
+846 
-858 SDGVRRSR
+858 

>member
-33 VGEKLRN
+33 LGEKLRN
-40 AFRCSS
+40 AFRCST
-46 AKIKAVVFGLLPV
+46 AKIKAAVFGLLPV

-113 TYFFLGGVHQMVP
+113 TYFFLGGIHQMVP

-148 FQVFNNATNE
+148 FWVFNNATNK

-180 TAVIQ
+180 TAIIQ

-200 SESFIRG
+200 SESFVRG

-222 YIFGLTVPSY
+222 YIFGLTIPSY
-232 TGPGSIV
+232 TGPGAIV
-239 FTFIDICKNLPHT
+239 FVSLGTHPCEWGGAQADTEAGFTVLRGHELLLTRRPQARRKGKLERDPCSASPH
-252 NIASLIFAL
+252 SPFWAL
-261 ISGAFLVL
+261 QVVVATAISGGC
-269 VKELNARHMHKIRF
+269 KMPKKYHMQIVGQIQQGF
-283 PIPAE
+283 PTPVSP
-288 MIVVRPCPELG
+288 VV
-299 CWGVRLARG
+299 
-308 VPTSPHPIPCTGQEW
+308 SQW
-323 KDMIGTAFSLAIVG
+323 KDMMGTAFSLAIVG

-342 AMGRTLANKH
+342 AVGRTLASKH
-352 GYNVDSNQEMIA
+352 GYDVDSNQEMIA

-404 SLVVMITMLVLGTY
+404 SLVVMITMLVLGSY

-435 KNSLKQLTDPYYL
+435 KNSLKQLADPYYL
-448 WRKSKLD
+448 WKKNKLD
-455 CCIWVVSF
+455 CCVWMVSF

-477 GVAFSVLVVIFQTQH
+477 GVAFSALVVVFQTQ
-492 FYKLSSV
+492 FRNGYAL
-499 SLSQA
+499 A
-504 QDIQGI
+504 QVMNTDIYVNPKTYNRVQEIEGV

-525 IFRRKVIAK
+525 IFRQKVIAK
-534 TGMDPQKVLL
+534 TGVDPQKVLL

-549 LKKQKKRRM
+549 LRKQEKGRM
-558 RPTQQRKS
+558 MPTQQRKS

-579 QQDFENG
+579 QQDFENTT
-586 PPTDPNNNQTPANG
+586 PTDPNNNQTSANG

-609 PDSSS
+609 PDSSP
-614 AAQSE
+614 AAPCE
-619 PPASA
+619 PSASA
-624 EAPDEPSDTLAS
+624 ETPSEPSDLLAS
-636 VPPFVTFHTLILDM
+636 VPPFVTFHTIILDM

-661 KALAK
+661 KALGK

-696 FEDGSLECNH
+696 FEDGCLERNH

-719 ANARDVTPRRNFQG
+719 ATAREVAPGRDFQG
-733 APGDPELSLYDSEE
+733 ASVDPELSLYDSEE
-747 DIPGYWDLEQEMF
+747 DSPSYWDLEQGPGRKEKV
-760 GSMFHTETL
+760 SC
-769 TALEPLSSR
+769 S
-778 GCYPYRSESLG
+778 PYRTH
-789 SPVFTRQALATAGKP
+789 PCP
-804 PDRSTPPTSAQ
+804 AQ
-815 SLAAEGH
+815 G
-822 LDFQLLQV
+822 
-830 SQKQKEK
+830 
-837 YNCAGLLCK
+837 N
-846 LQKVSQGPHGSV
+846 
-858 SDGVRRSR
+858 

>member
-33 VGEKLRN
+33 LGEKLRN
-40 AFRCSS
+40 AFRCST
-46 AKIKAVVFGLLPV
+46 AKIKAAVFGLLPV

-89 GMAFAL
+89 GEGVCPPGWLGLPLSPFLSPSPVTPIPQLCPRAFNLLFSAGMAFAL

-113 TYFFLGGVHQMVP
+113 TYFFLGGIHQMVP

-148 FQVFNNATNE
+148 FWVFNNATNK

-180 TAVIQ
+180 TAIIQ

-200 SESFIRG
+200 SESFVRG

-222 YIFGLTVPSY
+222 YIFGLTIPSY
-232 TGPGSIV
+232 TGPGAIV

-261 ISGAFLVL
+261 ISGVFLVL
-269 VKELNARHMHKIRF
+269 VKELNARYMHKIRF
-283 PIPAE
+283 PIPTE
-288 MIVVRPCPELG
+288 MIVVVVATAISGG
-299 CWGVRLARG
+299 CKMPKKYHMQIVGQIQQG
-308 VPTSPHPIPCTGQEW
+308 FPTPVSPVVSQW
-323 KDMIGTAFSLAIVG
+323 KDMMGTAFSLAIVG

-342 AMGRTLANKH
+342 AVGRTLASKH
-352 GYNVDSNQEMIA
+352 GYDVDSNQEMIA

-404 SLVVMITMLVLGTY
+404 SLVVMITMLVLGSY

-435 KNSLKQLTDPYYL
+435 KNSLKQLADPYYL
-448 WRKSKLD
+448 WKKNKLD
-455 CCIWVVSF
+455 CCVWMVSF

-477 GVAFSVLVVIFQTQH
+477 GVAFSALVVVFQTQ
-492 FYKLSSV
+492 FRNGYAL
-499 SLSQA
+499 A
-504 QDIQGI
+504 QVMDTDIYVNPKTYNRVQEIEGV

-525 IFRRKVIAK
+525 IFRQKVIAK
-534 TGMDPQKVLL
+534 TGVDPQKVLL

-549 LKKQKKRRM
+549 LRKQEKGRM
-558 RPTQQRKS
+558 MPTQQRKS

-579 QQDFENG
+579 QQDFENTT
-586 PPTDPNNNQTPANG
+586 PTDPNNNQTSANG

-609 PDSSS
+609 PDSSP
-614 AAQSE
+614 AAPCE
-619 PPASA
+619 PSASA
-624 EAPDEPSDTLAS
+624 ETPSEPSDMLAS
-636 VPPFVTFHTLILDM
+636 VPPFVTFHTIILDM

-661 KALAK
+661 KALGK

-696 FEDGSLECNH
+696 FEDGCLERNH

-719 ANARDVTPRRNFQG
+719 ATAREVAPGRDFQG
-733 APGDPELSLYDSEE
+733 ASVDPELSLYDSEE
-747 DIPGYWDLEQEMF
+747 DSPSYWDLEQEMF
-760 GSMFHTETL
+760 GSMFHAETL
-769 TALEPLSSR
+769 TAL
-778 GCYPYRSESLG
+778 
-789 SPVFTRQALATAGKP
+789 
-804 PDRSTPPTSAQ
+804 
-815 SLAAEGH
+815 
-822 LDFQLLQV
+822 
-830 SQKQKEK
+830 
-837 YNCAGLLCK
+837 
-846 LQKVSQGPHGSV
+846 
-858 SDGVRRSR
+858 

>member
-13 AAYSLTLFDDEFE
+13 ATYSLTLFDDEFE

-33 VGEKLRN
+33 LGEKLRS

-46 AKIKAVVFGLLPV
+46 AKIKATLFRLLPV

-65 YKIKDYIVPD
+65 YKIKDYIIPD
-75 LLGGLSG
+75 LLGGISG

-113 TYFFLGGVHQMVP
+113 TYFFLGGIHQMVP

-148 FQVFNNATNE
+148 FRVFNNATNE
-158 SYVDTAAMEAE
+158 SHVDTVAMETE

-180 TAVIQ
+180 TAIIQ

-222 YIFGLTVPSY
+222 YIFGLTIPSY
-232 TGPGSIV
+232 TGPGSII

-252 NIASLIFAL
+252 NVASLLFAL
-261 ISGAFLVL
+261 ISSVFLVL
-269 VKELNARHMHKIRF
+269 VKELNTRFMHKIRF
-283 PIPAE
+283 PIPTE
-288 MIVVRPCPELG
+288 MIVVVVATAISGG
-299 CWGVRLARG
+299 CKMPKKYHMQIVGEIQRG
-308 VPTSPHPIPCTGQEW
+308 FPTPVLPVVSQW

-342 AMGRTLANKH
+342 AVGRTLASKH
-352 GYNVDSNQEMIA
+352 GYDVDSNQEMIA

-395 KSQVASLCV
+395 KSQVSAGPGEKGRKKWTPQV
-404 SLVVMITMLVLGTY
+404 TRNNVL
-418 LYPLPKSVL
+418 LPQAVL

-435 KNSLKQLTDPYYL
+435 KNSLKQLADPYYL

-455 CCIWVVSF
+455 CVGEAITVLEGWGTRVSR
-463 LSSFFLSLPYGVAV
+463 
-477 GVAFSVLVVIFQTQH
+477 
-492 FYKLSSV
+492 
-499 SLSQA
+499 SQA
-504 QDIQGI
+504 SGRNGYTLAQVMDTDIYVNPKTYNRVQEIQGI
-510 KIVTYCSPLYFANSE
+510 KIITYCSPLYFANSE
-525 IFRRKVIAK
+525 IFRQKVTAK
-534 TGMDPQKVLL
+534 TGVDPQKVLL

-549 LKKQKKRRM
+549 LKRQKKGRTVPM
-558 RPTQQRKS
+558 QQRKS

-586 PPTDPNNNQTPANG
+586 SPTDPNNNQTPANG

-609 PDSSS
+609 PDSST
-614 AAQSE
+614 AASCE

-624 EAPDEPSDTLAS
+624 EPSDILAS
-636 VPPFVTFHTLILDM
+636 VPPFVTFHTLIFDM

-666 LSSTYGKIGVK
+666 LSSTYGRIGVK

-683 HAQVY
+683 HGPLTIFPQPQLLSMAVLPFEGDLSLLPAQVY
-688 NDISHGGV
+688 NDINHGGV
-696 FEDGSLECNH
+696 FEDGCLERNH

-719 ANARDVTPRRNFQG
+719 AKAREVAPGRNFQG
-733 APGDPELSLYDSEE
+733 APVDPELSLYDSEE
-747 DIPGYWDLEQEMF
+747 DSPSCWDLEQ
-760 GSMFHTETL
+760 
-769 TALEPLSSR
+769 
-778 GCYPYRSESLG
+778 
-789 SPVFTRQALATAGKP
+789 
-804 PDRSTPPTSAQ
+804 
-815 SLAAEGH
+815 
-822 LDFQLLQV
+822 
-830 SQKQKEK
+830 
-837 YNCAGLLCK
+837 
-846 LQKVSQGPHGSV
+846 
-858 SDGVRRSR
+858 

>member
-13 AAYSLTLFDDEFE
+13 DAYSLTLFDDEFE
-26 KKDRTYP
+26 KKERTYP
-33 VGEKLRN
+33 LGEKLGS

-46 AKIKAVVFGLLPV
+46 AKIKTVVFGLLPV

-65 YKIKDYIVPD
+65 YKIKDYLIPD

-113 TYFFLGGVHQMVP
+113 TYFFLGGIHQMVP
-126 GTFAVISIL
+126 GTFAVVSIL

-148 FQVFNNATNE
+148 FRVFNNVTNE

-180 TAVIQ
+180 TAIIQ
-185 MGLGFVQFGFVAIYL
+185 MGLGFMQFGFVAIYL

-232 TGPGSIV
+232 TGPGSII

-261 ISGAFLVL
+261 TSGAFLVL
-269 VKELNARHMHKIRF
+269 VKELNAHYMHRIRF
-283 PIPAE
+283 PIPTE
-288 MIVVRPCPELG
+288 MIVVVVATAVSGGYKMPKRYHMQIVGEIQHG
-299 CWGVRLARG
+299 F
-308 VPTSPHPIPCTGQEW
+308 PTPVLPVVSQW
-323 KDMIGTAFSLAIVG
+323 KDMVGTAFSLAIVG

-342 AMGRTLANKH
+342 AMGRTLASKH
-352 GYNVDSNQEMIA
+352 GYDVDSNQEMIA

-404 SLVVMITMLVLGTY
+404 SLVVMITMLVLGSY
-418 LYPLPKSVL
+418 LNPLPKCV
-427 GALIAVNL
+427 
-435 KNSLKQLTDPYYL
+435 
-448 WRKSKLD
+448 
-455 CCIWVVSF
+455 WVVSF

-477 GVAFSVLVVIFQTQH
+477 GVTFSILVVVFQTQ
-492 FYKLSSV
+492 FRNGYALVQVMDTDIYVNPKTYNRV
-499 SLSQA
+499 QE
-504 QDIQGI
+504 IQGI
-510 KIVTYCSPLYFANSE
+510 KIITYCSPLYFANSE
-525 IFRRKVIAK
+525 IFRQKVIAK
-534 TGMDPQKVLL
+534 TGVDPQKVLL

-549 LKKQKKRRM
+549 LKKQEKEKM
-558 RPTQQRKS
+558 MPTQQRKS

-579 QQDFENG
+579 QQDFEN
-586 PPTDPNNNQTPANG
+586 PSPTDPNNNQTPANG
-600 ASVSYITFS
+600 TGVSYITFS
-609 PDSSS
+609 PDSPPASHC
-614 AAQSE
+614 E
-619 PPASA
+619 PPALA
-624 EAPDEPSDTLAS
+624 ETPREPTDVLAS

-696 FEDGSLECNH
+696 FEDGCLERSH
-706 VFPSIHDAVLFAQ
+706 LFPSIHDAVLFAQ
-719 ANARDVTPRRNFQG
+719 ANAREVAPGHDFQG
-733 APGDPELSLYDSEE
+733 APMDPEVSFCDSEE
-747 DIPGYWDLEQEMF
+747 ESPSYWDLEQELF
-760 GSMFHTETL
+760 GSMFHAETL
-769 TALEPLSSR
+769 TAL
-778 GCYPYRSESLG
+778 
-789 SPVFTRQALATAGKP
+789 
-804 PDRSTPPTSAQ
+804 
-815 SLAAEGH
+815 
-822 LDFQLLQV
+822 
-830 SQKQKEK
+830 
-837 YNCAGLLCK
+837 
-846 LQKVSQGPHGSV
+846 
-858 SDGVRRSR
+858 